1 MDVSVERIVQSIERG
16 DQDSVR
22 TWLDKYNT
30 EHSQCFFYSVGG
42 KERSKVGDLSRFHKN
57 EVQSYIPGSDYNVDS
72 GEESEDLILR
82 RRLAAALIWFVQ
94 SQLQPGVLRACLST
108 LRILS
113 RDWQAQAPF
122 ITDSAILTLAR
133 LAGITCLPLPNE
145 EEEVEVREG
154 EGSCCG
160 SSTSDGH
167 PRGSCCSKP
176 RVTPPDMRGR
186 PGEVVIETCYE
197 RCQPSR
203 YGKNH
208 SGMLARGKRD
218 ARGESEEEGEACY
231 DDGEASRKEAMK
243 ALCNVIYNSQR
254 AQERASALR
263 LLTGLSEKLQNGI
276 HSLSPPSGQFY
287 DLRLLF
293 LLTALRPELRKQFKQ
308 ARGVSML
315 TAALGQCLEVRWAEG
330 FEVVTDITAPP
341 ISKDATQR
349 AMEILKSLFNVTYT
363 VRRQISDEED
373 EALYRHLVAMLRHCL
388 LISFEE
394 EDLADELQGHTVNLL
409 SVLPLACLDVLLSVR
424 LSEESRVSHGVNM
437 DSVHA
442 LLLFMERRLDRGHK
456 LKEKLTPVLNLLTES
471 CRAHRET
478 RHYLKQ
484 QILPPLR
491 EVALRPEQG
500 NALRNKLV
508 RLMTHVDTD
517 LKHCSAELLFVLC
530 KENVSRFVKYTGFGN
545 AAGLLAEQGF
555 LWDHGPS
562 SQIQYSSDSDSDTEE
577 YRNVRD
583 RINPVT
589 GQVEEPQP
597 NPMEGMSEEEKEA
610 EASRLVNMFN
620 MLSRHKIIQP
630 MRVAADGRL
639 VPLGG
644 QMRNNTLEEEEGEEN
659 EGVDSEEVD

>member
-1 MDVSVERIVQSIERG
+1 MEHRYRQLAERER
-16 DQDSVR
+16 
-22 TWLDKYNT
+22 
-30 EHSQCFFYSVGG
+30 
-42 KERSKVGDLSRFHKN
+42 ERDPSEEN
-57 EVQSYIPGSDYNVDS
+57 EQREGH
-72 GEESEDLILR
+72 
-82 RRLAAALIWFVQ
+82 RLAAALIWFVQ

-154 EGSCCG
+154 EAQPVFFVFLV
-160 SSTSDGH
+160 SS
-167 PRGSCCSKP
+167 
-176 RVTPPDMRGR
+176 
-186 PGEVVIETCYE
+186 
-197 RCQPSR
+197 
-203 YGKNH
+203 
-208 SGMLARGKRD
+208 LA
-218 ARGESEEEGEACY
+218 
-231 DDGEASRKEAMK
+231 
-243 ALCNVIYNSQR
+243 
-254 AQERASALR
+254 R

-293 LLTALRPELRKQFKQ
+293 LLTALRPELRKQQ

-363 VRRQISDEED
+363 VRRQISDED

>member
-1 MDVSVERIVQSIERG
+1 MCSL
-16 DQDSVR
+16 
-22 TWLDKYNT
+22 TL
-30 EHSQCFFYSVGG
+30 HSCIFLPFISLPPSPSLPSFSHSSPPSPQ
-42 KERSKVGDLSRFHKN
+42 
-57 EVQSYIPGSDYNVDS
+57 
-72 GEESEDLILR
+72 
-82 RRLAAALIWFVQ
+82 RLAAALIWFVQ

-145 EEEVEVREG
+145 EEEVE
-154 EGSCCG
+154 
-160 SSTSDGH
+160 
-167 PRGSCCSKP
+167 
-176 RVTPPDMRGR
+176 
-186 PGEVVIETCYE
+186 
-197 RCQPSR
+197 
-203 YGKNH
+203 
-208 SGMLARGKRD
+208 
-218 ARGESEEEGEACY
+218 
-231 DDGEASRKEAMK
+231 AMK

-254 AQERASALR
+254 AQERASER
-263 LLTGLSEKLQNGI
+263 KHI
-276 HSLSPPSGQFY
+276 HYILNQSLSYMTNSSFSPTC
-287 DLRLLF
+287 LF
-293 LLTALRPELRKQFKQ
+293 RFSRF

-639 VPLGG
+639 VPLAQERAEHSG
-644 QMRNNTLEEEEGEEN
+644 NTGTSS
-659 EGVDSEEVD
+659 GVNSKHQNKQH

>member
-42 KERSKVGDLSRFHKN
+42 KERSKN

-72 GEESEDLILR
+72 GSGEESENLILR

-154 EGSCCG
+154 EGSCRG
-160 SSTSDGH
+160 SSTSDGCTHRETDSNPGTRADSGTAAPNSNQALSESAPEVTPAGAAAPTGH

-330 FEVVTDITAPP
+330 YEVVTDITAPP

-363 VRRQISDEED
+363 VRRQISDE
-373 EALYRHLVAMLRHCL
+373 
-388 LISFEE
+388 
-394 EDLADELQGHTVNLL
+394 
-409 SVLPLACLDVLLSVR
+409 
-424 LSEESRVSHGVNM
+424 
-437 DSVHA
+437 
-442 LLLFMERRLDRGHK
+442 
-456 LKEKLTPVLNLLTES
+456 
-471 CRAHRET
+471 
-478 RHYLKQ
+478 
-484 QILPPLR
+484 ILPPLR

-577 YRNVRD
+577 YRSVRD

>member
-1 MDVSVERIVQSIERG
+1 MCSL
-16 DQDSVR
+16 
-22 TWLDKYNT
+22 TL
-30 EHSQCFFYSVGG
+30 HSCIFLPFISLPPSPSLPSFSHSSPPSPQ
-42 KERSKVGDLSRFHKN
+42 
-57 EVQSYIPGSDYNVDS
+57 
-72 GEESEDLILR
+72 
-82 RRLAAALIWFVQ
+82 RLAAALIWFVQ

-160 SSTSDGH
+160 SSTSDGCTHRETDSNPGTRADSGTAAPNSNRALSESAPEVTPAGAAAPTGH

-254 AQERASALR
+254 AQERASH
-263 LLTGLSEKLQNGI
+263 I
-276 HSLSPPSGQFY
+276 HYILNQSLSYMTNS
-287 DLRLLF
+287 
-293 LLTALRPELRKQFKQ
+293 Q

-363 VRRQISDEED
+363 SDRVDSKILMCEPCPFPD
-373 EALYRHLVAMLRHCL
+373 PGHSDR
-388 LISFEE
+388 
-394 EDLADELQGHTVNLL
+394 HTVNLL

-639 VPLGG
+639 VPLAQERAEHSG
-644 QMRNNTLEEEEGEEN
+644 NTGTSS
-659 EGVDSEEVD
+659 GVNSKHQNKQH